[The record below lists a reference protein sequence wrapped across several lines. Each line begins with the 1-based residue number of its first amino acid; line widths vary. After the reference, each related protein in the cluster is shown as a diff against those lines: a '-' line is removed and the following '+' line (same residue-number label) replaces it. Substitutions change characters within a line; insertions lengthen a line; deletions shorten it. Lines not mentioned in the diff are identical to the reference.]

1 MVRALSAA
9 LLLAA
14 TSASAAPL
22 ALPSFES
29 SLQEL
34 QISMKTMRTVS
45 FKKLSS
51 DIGPRLDSMS
61 WDLQR
66 AQQETTR
73 MRDEL
78 RFLLSRVRSNQPDPN
93 LRWDFQRYNQYLS
106 VLARDGQW
114 RLSELRSLSVQAQK
128 DPALVAP
135 AQHLA
140 SAAGWLKN
148 ETNWLT
154 FDVRFASFDLMRAG
168 LTFESMD
175 LDRASRDFDQNA
187 QDLKAESDRLLAKV
201 R

>member
-22 ALPSFES
+22 AMPSFES
-29 SLQEL
+29 SILEIQN
-34 QISMKTMRTVS
+34 SVKTLRTAS

-93 LRWDFQRYNQYLS
+93 IRWDFQRYNQYLS

-114 RLSELRSLSVQAQK
+114 RLSELRSLSAQAQK
-128 DPALVAP
+128 DSSLVAP

-154 FDVRFASFDLMRAG
+154 FDVRFATFDLMRAG